1 MYLNSLIN
9 IGICYKNRELYEKA
23 IEYYEKA
30 TSIDKGDEAV
40 MFNHAMTIVLIINRL
55 DGDVFQEVRK
65 ERAGK
70 AEALFKNLLG
80 INPNN

>member
-1 MYLNSLIN
+1 
-9 IGICYKNRELYEKA
+9 
-23 IEYYEKA
+23 
-30 TSIDKGDEAV
+30 

-80 INPNN
+80 INPNNELVQIQLIKIEAILYKST

>member
-1 MYLNSLIN
+1 
-9 IGICYKNRELYEKA
+9 
-23 IEYYEKA
+23 
-30 TSIDKGDEAV
+30 